1 MNRKLGFEPRPPG
14 LIGHGE
20 GDPHLTLAGSTHP
33 KATAAWPKAPLT
45 PYQGR
50 HFPLKVSS
58 VRADV
63 KLTLN
68 AQLPS
73 FVHLSEN
80 FDVILT
86 QIPR

>member
-1 MNRKLGFEPRPPG
+1 MNRELGFEPRPPE

-20 GDPHLTLAGSTHP
+20 EDPHLTLAGSTHP
-33 KATAAWPKAPLT
+33 KATATWLKAPLT
-45 PYQGR
+45 TYQGR